1 MLCESCR
8 FNMFNST
15 LVADYISHFERAQR
29 GLARYFCTGDVG
41 ERRGPGEVKVID
53 RCKNHFKLAQ
63 GIFVAPDAWLKPSAE
78 LRATNSWR

>member
-1 MLCESCR
+1 M
-8 FNMFNST
+8 
-15 LVADYISHFERAQR
+15 
-29 GLARYFCTGDVG
+29 G

-78 LRATNSWR
+78 LRALQILGDESSEMRAIANCHGFGSHAF